1 MCLIYMYIRSF
12 NRDTHLHHSSPPAQP
27 TRVSTAQAHGFAPA
41 LDALVVQS
49 TVTLPAHQELSLN
62 YGPHSP
68 LKLLMLYGFL
78 PPATDDNEDEDD
90 RYAAVD
96 IYISTDPAITP
107 GHRQKAQALAAL
119 GLPLAGAHSVTA
131 AAPHIPPALLATL
144 RVQRA
149 ATEEEMGRLEGAM
162 QGPLSP
168 ANERATLGALK
179 GALESMLGALPPP
192 AVEKEGEGLL
202 GMVDRY
208 LASERRVLQKAL
220 GRVSDL
226 ETKGIW

>member
-1 MCLIYMYIRSF
+1 MYIWSF
-12 NRDTHLHHSSPPAQP
+12 NRDTHLHLSPPAQYTHLCP
-27 TRVSTAQAHGFAPA
+27 LQAHGFAPA

-49 TVTLPAHQELSLN
+49 TAPLPAHQELYLN

-78 PPATDDNEDEDD
+78 PPATNEDDGD

-96 IYISTDPAITP
+96 VYVSIDPTTP
-107 GHRQKAQALAAL
+107 GYRQKAQALAAL
-119 GLPLAGAHSVTA
+119 GLPLFGAHSVTA
-131 AAPHIPPALLATL
+131 AAPHIPPALLAAL
-144 RVQRA
+144 RIQRA
-149 ATEEEMGRLEGAM
+149 ATEEKEEMGTLEGAM

-179 GALESMLGALPPP
+179 GALESMLDALPPP
-192 AVEKEGEGLL
+192 SVKEGEGLL

-220 GRVSDL
+220 GRVTEL
-226 ETKGIW
+226 EKGI